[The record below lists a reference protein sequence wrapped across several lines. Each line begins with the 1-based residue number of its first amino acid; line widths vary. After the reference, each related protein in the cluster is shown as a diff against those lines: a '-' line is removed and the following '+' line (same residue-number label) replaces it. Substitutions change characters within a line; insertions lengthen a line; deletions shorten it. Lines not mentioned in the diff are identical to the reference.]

1 MHEFAVA
8 DQIFRSC
15 IDTANYHKVDKI
27 IEINLELGDFTL
39 VVEELLTYSFNI
51 VKKQSP
57 ITEESELVIIRTP
70 GIIECNDCNEESE
83 IWFNDEQ
90 EEVSPE
96 DADEFDK
103 FTQKVH
109 LNKDLRF
116 MSVNLFRCKHCK
128 SRNTNL
134 ISGKE
139 IKVKDIKVQA

>member
-8 DQIFRSC
+8 DQIYRSC
-15 IDTANYHKVDKI
+15 IDTATHHNVPSI
-27 IEINLELGDFTL
+27 LEINVELGDFTL
-39 VVEELLTYSFNI
+39 VVEELLIYSYNI

-57 ITEESELVIIRTP
+57 ITEESQLMITRTP
-70 GIIECNDCNEESE
+70 GRIECNDCKKESE

-90 EEVSPE
+90 QEIPE
-96 DADEFDK
+96 DEADELDK
-103 FTQKVH
+103 FSQKVH

-134 ISGKE
+134 VAGKQ
-139 IKVKDIKVQA
+139 IKVKNIKVHE